1 MVYNCYHP
9 GNVNSLRRNDVRK
22 IIVPVTFA
30 FVLVSCASNPP
41 ADAYSDGY
49 LIAEQRAEIEQ
60 LKRDIADMGTN
71 QREVSERID
80 GITAGLTIGLERC
93 KTVEDI
99 FAEIDRF
106 VRELIDENN
115 KLRSL
120 QQSDRP
126 ADAGE

>member
-1 MVYNCYHP
+1 
-9 GNVNSLRRNDVRK
+9 VRK
-22 IIVPVTFA
+22 IIVSVFITLVLSACAANHGTIDAWQDASLVTR
-30 FVLVSCASNPP
+30 
-41 ADAYSDGY
+41 
-49 LIAEQRAEIEQ
+49 QRAEIEQ
-60 LKRDIADMGTN
+60 LKRDIADMGAN

-80 GITAGLTIGLERC
+80 SITAGLAISLERC

-106 VRELIDENN
+106 VRELIDENS

-120 QQSDRP
+120 QQTDRP